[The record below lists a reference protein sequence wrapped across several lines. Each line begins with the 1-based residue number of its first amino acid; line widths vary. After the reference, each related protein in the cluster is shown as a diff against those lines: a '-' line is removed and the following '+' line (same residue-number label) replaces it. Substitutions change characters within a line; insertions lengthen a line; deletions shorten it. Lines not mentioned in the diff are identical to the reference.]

1 MVAILKL
8 FVLSLIVILAIS
20 AVLGVVAFFMDL
32 HAFKSDKDL
41 SLPRKRLVEA
51 LYEEQELKRKRLN
64 SRMTHHRATSKSLRK
79 WGGKCVI

>member
-32 HAFKSDKDL
+32 HAFKSEKDL
-41 SLPRKRLVEA
+41 SLPRKRLIEA
-51 LYEEQELKRKRLN
+51 LYEEQELKKQ
-64 SRMTHHRATSKSLRK
+64 SAEQPQSDKQEPEK
-79 WGGKCVI
+79 EGW

>member
-8 FVLSLIVILAIS
+8 FILSLIVILTIS

-41 SLPRKRLVEA
+41 SLPRKRLIET
-51 LYEEQELKRKRLN
+51 LYEEQDLKKQLAEQPQDTPQ
-64 SRMTHHRATSKSLRK
+64 SDKQEPK
-79 WGGKCVI
+79 KVGW

>member
-41 SLPRKRLVEA
+41 SLPRKRLIEA
-51 LYEEQELKRKRLN
+51 LFEEQELKSNRLN
-64 SRMTHHRATSKSLRK
+64 SHRTRHRLTSKSLRK
-79 WGGKCVI
+79 

>member
-20 AVLGVVAFFMDL
+20 AVLGVLTFFIDI

-41 SLPRKRLVEA
+41 SLPRKRLIEA
-51 LYEEQELKRKRLN
+51 LYEEQELKKKAAQQPQDTPQ
-64 SRMTHHRATSKSLRK
+64 SDKQEPEK
-79 WGGKCVI
+79 VGW

>member
-32 HAFKSDKDL
+32 HAFKSEKDF
-41 SLPRKRLVEA
+41 SLPRKRLIEA
-51 LYEEQELKRKRLN
+51 LYEEQELKKKV
-64 SRMTHHRATSKSLRK
+64 AEQPQDTSQSDKQDPEK
-79 WGGKCVI
+79 VGW

>member
-20 AVLGVVAFFMDL
+20 AVIGVVMFFIDI

-41 SLPRKRLVEA
+41 SLPRKRLIEA
-51 LYEEQELKRKRLN
+51 LYEEQELKKKAAEQPQDTPQSDN
-64 SRMTHHRATSKSLRK
+64 QKPEK
-79 WGGKCVI
+79 VGW

>member
-32 HAFKSDKDL
+32 HAFKSEKTCCF
-41 SLPRKRLVEA
+41 LVNG
-51 LYEEQELKRKRLN
+51 L
-64 SRMTHHRATSKSLRK
+64 
-79 WGGKCVI
+79 

>member
-1 MVAILKL
+1 MVAILKF

-41 SLPRKRLVEA
+41 SLPRKRLIEA
-51 LYEEQELKRKRLN
+51 LYEEHELKKQSAEQPQN
-64 SRMTHHRATSKSLRK
+64 TPQSDKQEPEK
-79 WGGKCVI
+79 EGW

>member
-32 HAFKSDKDL
+32 HAFKSEKDF
-41 SLPRKRLVEA
+41 SLPRKRLIES
-51 LYEEQELKRKRLN
+51 LYEEQELKKKTAELSQN
-64 SRMTHHRATSKSLRK
+64 TPQSDKQEPEK
-79 WGGKCVI
+79 EGW

>member
-1 MVAILKL
+1 MLAILKL

-32 HAFKSDKDL
+32 HAFKSEKDL
-41 SLPRKRLVEA
+41 SLPRKRLIET
-51 LYEEQELKRKRLN
+51 LFEEQELKNKLLN
-64 SRMTHHRATSKSLRK
+64 SHRTRHRATSKSLRK